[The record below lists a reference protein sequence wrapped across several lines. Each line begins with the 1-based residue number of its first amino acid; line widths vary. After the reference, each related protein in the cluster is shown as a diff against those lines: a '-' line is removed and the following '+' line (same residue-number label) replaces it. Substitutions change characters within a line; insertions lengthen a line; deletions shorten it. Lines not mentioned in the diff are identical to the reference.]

1 MTHRR
6 LRAQLTCSLII
17 GTLAACGAPNE
28 PAVFVG
34 AEWRDD
40 PSLGAVTDVERIDV
54 VVKLRDE
61 ADIASVS
68 GVEDARPA
76 QARTAERRSTVQA
89 EAMSAASARVQ
100 NLSSLPMFIVRQ
112 ASRAELTELLAHPDV
127 AAVFEDDVARPTLA
141 RSLPLIGQ
149 PTAFAQNRRGANQG
163 IAIIDTGVNFGHAAF
178 GACAAAGPTCKVR
191 HAQDFT
197 PTNDGQRDDDG
208 HGTNVAAIALGVA
221 PAAHLVALDVFRRD
235 ASGLWASTLD
245 ILVAM
250 DWILDNRATYNIKV
264 VNLSLGGS
272 IIHSTS
278 CGGDVTLY
286 GDAVAALLSAGISV
300 VASAG
305 NDARSD
311 GLSSPACVSGVASV
325 GAVWSGEQ
333 GGWGFGNC
341 TDNTTAANQI
351 ACFSNSASYLQLL
364 APGAII
370 EAGGHSLAG
379 TSQAAPHVA
388 GAMAVLAQAFP
399 SETPAQRILRLRR
412 TGTSIRDPR
421 NNVSVPRIAL
431 DRAIATTV
439 DVVPPTGTLTI
450 DNGATHTRDGS
461 VGLTIHGADAF
472 GVATMC
478 VTAGGWPCAPFV
490 PYATTR
496 TWSLDTTTNGS
507 KRVNVWLRDAA
518 GNTSNVISD
527 TVVFDNV
534 APAGSFSIDGAAAYT
549 RDTAVTLN
557 MAATD
562 NTGVTQMCISAGT
575 TCTTWRNYAATAA
588 WTLANTQGSQTVRV
602 WFRDGAGNTAMRNDT
617 ITLDSVAPTNPVTNH
632 TTAAGRVNLT
642 WAAAT
647 DVTSGIARYVVV
659 GSTGATAPAS
669 CTGTP
674 LYSGTGLSFAH
685 TGLTAGTTWRYRI
698 CSVDRAG
705 NFSGGSTR
713 GVVVP

>member
-1 MTHRR
+1 M
-6 LRAQLTCSLII
+6 
-17 GTLAACGAPNE
+17 
-28 PAVFVG
+28 FVG

-40 PSLGAVTDVERIDV
+40 PSITAIADEERIDV
-54 VVKLRDE
+54 VVKLRAE
-61 ADIASVS
+61 ADVAAAA

-76 QARTAERRSTVQA
+76 QARAAERRSTVQA
-89 EAMSAASARVQ
+89 EAVSAAPARVQ

-112 ASRAELTELLAHPDV
+112 ASRAELTTLLAHPDV
-127 AAVFEDDVARPTLA
+127 AAVFEDDVVRPTLA

-149 PTAFAQNRRGANQG
+149 PAAFAANRRGAGQG
-163 IAIIDTGVNFGHAAF
+163 IAIIDTGVDFGHAAF
-178 GACAAAGPTCKVR
+178 GACAAAGATCKVR
-191 HAQDFT
+191 YAQDFT
-197 PTNDGQRDDDG
+197 PENDGQRDDDG

-235 ASGLWASTLD
+235 TSGLWASTLD

-250 DWILDNRATYNIKV
+250 DWILDNRATYNIEV

-272 IIHSTS
+272 LIYSAS
-278 CGGDVTLY
+278 CGGDATLY
-286 GDAVAALLSAGISV
+286 GDAVAALLSAGVSV
-300 VASAG
+300 VAASG
-305 NDARSD
+305 NSARSD
-311 GLSSPACVSGVASV
+311 GLASPACVPGVASV

-333 GGWGFGNC
+333 GGWGFSNC
-341 TDNTTAANQI
+341 TDNTTAADQV
-351 ACFSNSASYLQLL
+351 ACFSNSASYLSLL
-364 APGAII
+364 APGARI
-370 EAGGHSLAG
+370 EAGGRTLAG

-399 SETPAQRILRLRR
+399 SETPAQRLLRLRR

-421 NNVSVPRIAL
+421 NGITVPRLAL
-431 DRAIATTV
+431 DRAIAATV

-450 DNGATHTRDGS
+450 DGGATHTRDGS
-461 VGLTIHGADAF
+461 VGLTIHGTDAF
-472 GVATMC
+472 GVTTMC
-478 VTAGGWPCAPFV
+478 VTAGGWPCSPFV
-490 PYATTR
+490 PFATTQ
-496 TWSLDTTTNGS
+496 TWTLDTATHGS

-518 GNTSNVISD
+518 GNTSGVISD
-527 TVVFDNV
+527 TIVFDNV
-534 APAGSFSIDGAAAYT
+534 APAGTFSIDSAAAYT

-562 NTGVTQMCISAGT
+562 NTGVTQMCISADT

-602 WFRDGAGNTAMRNDT
+602 WFRDGAGNMAMRNDT

-647 DVTSGIARYVVV
+647 DATSGIARYVVV

-669 CTGTP
+669 CTGTA

-705 NFSGGSTR
+705 NISGGSTR